1 VKGEGG
7 QGLMKAARKG
17 VKRMEIELAEVI
29 VEACVQNGV
38 KAEVQKNYSASW
50 MRGRKTTG
58 VVIVGGELAQVVA
71 AIIASAHLF
80 VDGEL
85 PKFAMENSLRVSPFR
100 LCLILY

>member
-1 VKGEGG
+1 
-7 QGLMKAARKG
+7 
-17 VKRMEIELAEVI
+17 MEIELAEVI

-38 KAEVQKNYSASW
+38 KAELQKDYSASW

-58 VVIVGGELAQVVA
+58 VVIAGGDVAQVVA

-85 PKFAMENSLRVSPFR
+85 PKFTIENALRVSPFR
-100 LCLILY
+100 LSLILY

>member
-1 VKGEGG
+1 
-7 QGLMKAARKG
+7 
-17 VKRMEIELAEVI
+17 MEIELAEVI

-58 VVIVGGELAQVVA
+58 VVIVGGDLTQVVA
-71 AIIASAHLF
+71 AIIANAHLF

-85 PKFAMENSLRVSPFR
+85 PRFAIKNSLHLSPFR
-100 LCLILY
+100 LSLILY